1 MIIDFSRFKAAIF
14 DLDGTLA
21 NSNTVWEKLDRKILD
36 KYNIPADDDF
46 VKALASLT
54 YEEAADELR
63 KKGVPLSD
71 EDFTIEINTLAE
83 MEYASCIEL
92 KPFSIELLHH
102 LKKLGL
108 RIILATGS
116 PKRLYEPLLKRFDV
130 YKLFDGFITTDEVGK
145 SKDFPDIYEKAAEI
159 ANVKLNQCIIF
170 EDTLNAVKTAA
181 GTEAFVCGVFDEY
194 SEKYSSLIAEYSD
207 TYVHSFDKLL

>member
-1 MIIDFSRFKAAIF
+1 MIDFSRFKAAIF

-21 NSNTVWEKLDRKILD
+21 DSNSVWERLDRKILD
-36 KYNIPADDDF
+36 KYNIPADKSF

-71 EDFTIEINTLAE
+71 EDFIKEINALAE
-83 MEYASCIEL
+83 LEYTKSIEL
-92 KPFSIELLHH
+92 KPFSIELIHH
-102 LKKLGL
+102 LKEMKLK
-108 RIILATGS
+108 IVLATGS
-116 PKRLYEPLLKRFDV
+116 PKRLYKPLLKRFDI

-145 SKDFPDIYEKAAEI
+145 SKDFPKIYEKAAEI
-159 ANVKLNQCIIF
+159 ANVKLNKCIIF

-181 GTEAFVCGVFDEY
+181 ATDAFVCGVYDEY
-194 SEKYSSLIAEYSD
+194 SERNSHLIAEYSD
-207 TYVHSFDKLL
+207 IYVHSFDKLL

>member
-1 MIIDFSRFKAAIF
+1 MKFDFSRFKAAIF

-21 NSNTVWEKLDRKILD
+21 NSNSVWEKLDRKILD

-54 YEEAADELR
+54 YEEAAGELR

-71 EDFTIEINTLAE
+71 ENFIKEINTLAE
-83 MEYASCIEL
+83 LEYATSIEL
-92 KPFSIELLHH
+92 KPFSVELIHH
-102 LKKLGL
+102 LKKQGL
-108 RIILATGS
+108 KIILATGS

-130 YKLFDGFITTDEVGK
+130 YRLFYGFITTDEIGK
-145 SKDFPDIYEKAAEI
+145 SKDSPDIYEKAAEI
-159 ANVKLNQCIIF
+159 ANVKLNECIIF
-170 EDTLNAVKTAA
+170 EDTLTAVKTASD
-181 GTEAFVCGVFDEY
+181 TDAFVCGIFDEY

-207 TYVHSFDKLL
+207 IYVQSFDKLL